1 MALKATVFKVDVQIA
16 DMDRNYYQ
24 SHALTVA
31 RHASETDERM
41 MVRLLAFAM
50 YASDTLVFGKGIAA
64 DDEPTLW
71 EKDLTGSIERWIE
84 VGQPDEREIRKASG
98 RARQVVV
105 ITYGRSAEPWWEQN
119 RDKLQ
124 RINNL
129 TVLRLPAA
137 TTQSLAALA
146 NRNMQLQCSIQ
157 ERLIWITADAGAVQV
172 EPHVLMMK
180 AEENSSRPG

>member
-1 MALKATVFKVDVQIA
+1 MALKATVFKVDLQIA

-24 SHALTVA
+24 NHALIIA

-41 MVRLLAFAM
+41 MVRVLAFAM
-50 YASDTLVFGKGIAA
+50 YANDALAFGKGIAA

-71 EKDLTGSIERWIE
+71 EKDLTGTIARWIE

-98 RARQVVV
+98 RARQVVIV
-105 ITYGRSAEPWWEQN
+105 TYGRSAEPWWEQN

-124 RINNL
+124 RISNL
-129 TVLRLPAA
+129 TVLRLPTA

-157 ERLIWITADAGAVQV
+157 ERLIWMTAEGGAVQV
-172 EPHVLMMK
+172 EPEVLMG
-180 AEENSSRPG
+180 AVGDISSAG

>member
-1 MALKATVFKVDVQIA
+1 MALKATVFKVDLQIA

-24 SHALTVA
+24 THALTVA

-50 YASDTLVFGKGIAA
+50 YASAALTFGKGIAA

-71 EKDLTGSIERWIE
+71 EKDLTGTIQRWIE

-98 RARQVVV
+98 RARQVV
-105 ITYGRSAEPWWEQN
+105 ILTYGRSAAPWWEQN
-119 RDKLQ
+119 RDKLK
-124 RINNL
+124 RIDNL
-129 TVLRLPAA
+129 TVLRLPMV
-137 TTQSLAALA
+137 TTQALAALA

-157 ERLIWITADAGAVQV
+157 ERSMWVTAEAGAVQV
-172 EPHVLMMK
+172 DPEVLMG
-180 AEENSSRPG
+180 ALGDILPAT

>member
-1 MALKATVFKVDVQIA
+1 MALKATVFKVDLQIA

-24 SHALTVA
+24 THALTVA

-50 YASDTLVFGKGIAA
+50 YASAALTFGKGIAA

-71 EKDLTGSIERWIE
+71 EKDLTGTIQRWIE

-98 RARQVVV
+98 RARQVV
-105 ITYGRSAEPWWEQN
+105 ILTYGRSAAPWWEQN

-124 RINNL
+124 RIDNL
-129 TVLRLPAA
+129 TVLRLSMV
-137 TTQSLAALA
+137 TTQALAALA

-157 ERLIWITADAGAVQV
+157 ERSMWVTAEAGAVQV
-172 EPHVLMMK
+172 EPEVLMG
-180 AEENSSRPG
+180 ALGDILPAT

>member
-1 MALKATVFKVDVQIA
+1 MALKATVFKVDLQIA

-50 YASDTLVFGKGIAA
+50 YSSAALTFGKGIAA

-71 EKDLTGSIERWIE
+71 EKDLTGTIQRWIE

-98 RARQVVV
+98 RARQVV
-105 ITYGRSAEPWWEQN
+105 ILTYGRSAAPWWEQN

-124 RINNL
+124 RIDNL
-129 TVLRLPAA
+129 TVLRLPMV
-137 TTQSLAALA
+137 TTQALAALA

-157 ERLIWITADAGAVQV
+157 ERSMWVTAEAGAVQV
-172 EPHVLMMK
+172 EPEVLMG
-180 AEENSSRPG
+180 ALGDILPAT

>member
-1 MALKATVFKVDVQIA
+1 MALKATVFKADVQIA

-41 MVRLLAFAM
+41 MVRVLAFAM
-50 YASDTLVFGKGIAA
+50 YASDALTFGKGIAA
-64 DDEPTLW
+64 DDEPALW
-71 EKDLTGSIERWIE
+71 EKDLTGTIERWIE

-98 RARQVVV
+98 RAKQV
-105 ITYGRSAEPWWEQN
+105 IILNYGRSAEPWWEQN

-124 RINNL
+124 RIGNL

-137 TTQSLAALA
+137 TTQALAALA

-157 ERLIWITADAGAVQV
+157 ERLVWVTAATGAVQV
-172 EPHVLMMK
+172 EPQVLMG
-180 AEENSSRPG
+180 ALGDISAAT

>member
-1 MALKATVFKVDVQIA
+1 MALKATVFKVELQIA
-16 DMDRNYYQ
+16 DMDRNYYE

-41 MVRLLAFAM
+41 MVRLLVFAL
-50 YASDTLVFGKGIAA
+50 YASDALAFGKGIAA

-71 EKDLTGSIERWIE
+71 EKDLTGTIERWIE

-98 RARQVVV
+98 RAKQVVIV
-105 ITYGRSAEPWWEQN
+105 TYGRSAEPWWEQN

-124 RINNL
+124 RISNL
-129 TVLRLPAA
+129 TVLRLPQA
-137 TTQSLAALA
+137 TTQALAALA

-157 ERLIWITADAGAVQV
+157 ERSVLITTDTGAVQV
-172 EPHVLMMK
+172 DPEVLMG
-180 AEENSSRPG
+180 ALGDASANT

>member
-1 MALKATVFKVDVQIA
+1 MALKATVFKVELQVA

-24 SHALTVA
+24 THALTVA

-41 MVRLLAFAM
+41 MVRLLAFAL
-50 YASDTLVFGKGIAA
+50 YASDALAFGKGIAA

-71 EKDLTGSIERWIE
+71 EKDLTGTIERWIE

-98 RARQVVV
+98 RARQVVIV
-105 ITYGRSAEPWWEQN
+105 TYGRSAEPWWEQN

-124 RINNL
+124 RISNL
-129 TVLRLPAA
+129 TVLRLPQA
-137 TTQSLAALA
+137 TTQALAALA

-157 ERLIWITADAGAVQV
+157 EHAVLITTDAGAVQV
-172 EPHVLMMK
+172 EPVALMG
-180 AEENSSRPG
+180 AVGDI

>member
-1 MALKATVFKVDVQIA
+1 MALKATVFKVDLQIA

-24 SHALTVA
+24 SHALTIA

-41 MVRLLAFAM
+41 MVRVLAFAM
-50 YASDTLVFGKGIAA
+50 YANDALAFGKGIAA

-71 EKDLTGSIERWIE
+71 EKDLTGTIERWIE

-98 RARQVVV
+98 RARQVVIV
-105 ITYGRSAEPWWEQN
+105 TYGRSAEPWWEQN

-124 RINNL
+124 RISNL
-129 TVLRLPAA
+129 TVLRLPTA

-146 NRNMQLQCSIQ
+146 NRNMQLQCNIQ
-157 ERLIWITADAGAVQV
+157 ERLIWMTAEGGAVQV
-172 EPHVLMMK
+172 EPEILMG
-180 AEENSSRPG
+180 AVGDISSAG